1 VTTKKKILGEEIRTY
16 SKKGRY
22 LSNGFDETF
31 EMIQQ
36 KYL

>member
-1 VTTKKKILGEEIRTY
+1 VATKKKILGEEIRKC
-16 SKKGRY
+16 SKRRRY
-22 LSNGFDETF
+22 LSNGLDETF